1 MRPLPPRLAV
11 AGALALTA
19 VLSLSA
25 CGSGFSSPSPS
36 TNGAGG
42 VQLTSSKAPL
52 SILIGSS
59 GDAETNAVT
68 AAAKAWSTKSGIG
81 ATVQVANN
89 LDQQLAQGFAA
100 SKPADLFYVS
110 TSSLTGYA
118 SNGSLL
124 AYGDQLPNKNDF
136 YPTLRDSFTFGGKF
150 YCAPKDFS
158 TLALFI
164 NTADWQAAG
173 LTDADVP
180 TTWDQL
186 AAVAKKLTV
195 AGHVGLTM
203 SPQYERLGAFM
214 AQAGGSLTDAG
225 QTRATADSTQNVDA
239 LNYLKQLLA
248 AGSLKFSGDLGESWG
263 GDAFGK
269 GKAAMAVEGNWL
281 TGSMSSSYP
290 SVNYK
295 IVQLPKG
302 PAGAATLQF
311 TNCWGIAAASK
322 NQKAALDLVEY
333 LTTAQQQLA
342 FAKAFGVMPSVQSA
356 AARWKQEFPQD
367 AAFLQEAPGAKG
379 MPNKPGTADAISN
392 FDSQVGG
399 LAGADPKTLL
409 AGLQQNLAAALKG

>member
-1 MRPLPPRLAV
+1 MRRLTPRLA
-11 AGALALTA
+11 ALGALALATTLA
-19 VLSLSA
+19 LSA
-25 CGSGFSSPSPS
+25 CGSGFSSGQGNTDTSK
-36 TNGAGG
+36 
-42 VQLTSSKAPL
+42 LTSSKSAL

-68 AAAKAWSTKSGIG
+68 AAAKAWSKTSGIG
-81 ATVQVANN
+81 VNVQVANN

-100 SKPADLFYVS
+100 GKPADLFYVS
-110 TSSLTGYA
+110 TTSLTGYA

-136 YPTLRDSFTFGGKF
+136 YPTLRDSFTYGGKF

-173 LTDADVP
+173 LTDADIP

-186 AAVAKKLTV
+186 ATVAKKLTT
-195 AGHVGLTM
+195 AGRAGLTT
-203 SPQYERLGAFM
+203 SPQYERVGAFM
-214 AQAGGSLTDAG
+214 AQAGGALTNAD
-225 QTRATADSTQNVDA
+225 QTKATADSAGNVQG
-239 LNYLKQLLA
+239 LTYVKQLLG

-269 GKAAMAVEGNWL
+269 NKAAMTVEGNWL
-281 TGSMSSSYP
+281 TGTMSASYP

-302 PAGAATLQF
+302 PSGAATLQF

-322 NQKAALDLVEY
+322 NQQAALKLVEY
-333 LTTAQQQLA
+333 LTYSSQQLA

-356 AARWKQEFPQD
+356 AKQWQQDFPQD
-367 AAFLQEAPGAKG
+367 AAFLREAPGAKG
-379 MPNKPGTADAISN
+379 MPNKPGTMDAISN

-409 AGLQQNLAAALKG
+409 GGLQNNLAAALKG

>member
-19 VLSLSA
+19 ALSLSA
-25 CGSGFSSPSPS
+25 CGSGFSSPS
-36 TNGAGG
+36 TNDAGG
-42 VQLTSSKAPL
+42 TKLTSSKSAL

-59 GDAETNAVT
+59 GDAETNAMT

-81 ATVQVANN
+81 ANVQVANN

-100 SKPADLFYVS
+100 GKPADVFYVS
-110 TSSLTGYA
+110 TTSLTGYA

-136 YPTLRDSFTFGGKF
+136 YPTLRDSFTYGGKF

-186 AAVAKKLTV
+186 AAVAKKLTTS
-195 AGHVGLTM
+195 GHVGLAM
-203 SPQYERLGAFM
+203 SPQYERIGAFM

-225 QTRATADSTQNVDA
+225 QTRATADSAQNVDA

-248 AGSLKFSGDLGESWG
+248 AGSLKFSSDLGESWG

-269 GKAAMAVEGNWL
+269 GKAAMVVEGNWM

-290 SVNYK
+290 SVNYR
-295 IVQLPKG
+295 IVPLPKG

-311 TNCWGIAAASK
+311 TNCLGIAAASK

-379 MPNKPGTADAISN
+379 MPNKPGTMDAISN
-392 FDSQVGG
+392 FDSQVGT
-399 LAGADPKTLL
+399 LATADPKTLL

>member
-1 MRPLPPRLAV
+1 MRRPTPRLAAV
-11 AGALALTA
+11 GALALATA
-19 VLSLSA
+19 LTLSA
-25 CGSGFSSPSPS
+25 CGSGFSNSQNSN
-36 TNGAGG
+36 TGG
-42 VQLTSSKAPL
+42 KQLTSSNAAL

-68 AAAKAWSTKSGIG
+68 AAAKAWSAKSGIG
-81 ATVQVANN
+81 ANVQAASN

-100 SKPADLFYVS
+100 GKPADLFYVS
-110 TSSLTGYA
+110 TTSLTGYA

-136 YPTLRDSFTFGGKF
+136 YPTLREAFTFDGRF

-173 LTDADVP
+173 LTDADIP

-186 AAVAKKLTV
+186 STVAKKLTTDGR
-195 AGHVGLTM
+195 AGLTM
-203 SPQYERLGAFM
+203 SPQYERIGAFM
-214 AQAGGSLTDAG
+214 AQAGGALTNAD
-225 QTRATADSTQNVDA
+225 QTTATADSAANVQGLD
-239 LNYLKQLLA
+239 YVKQLLT
-248 AGSLKFSGDLGESWG
+248 AGSLKFSSDLGESWG

-269 GKAAMAVEGNWL
+269 NKAAMTVEGNWL
-281 TGSMSSSYP
+281 TGTMSSSYP

-295 IVQLPKG
+295 VVPLPAG
-302 PAGAATLQF
+302 PKGAATLQF
-311 TNCWGIAAASK
+311 TNCWGIAAASR

-333 LTTAQQQLA
+333 LTTAQQQLS

-356 AARWKQEFPQD
+356 AAQWQREFPQD
-367 AAFLQEAPGAKG
+367 AAFLKEAPGAKG
-379 MPNKPGTADAISN
+379 MPNKPGTMDAISN
-392 FDSQVGG
+392 FDTQVAG
-399 LAGADPKTLL
+399 LAGSDPKTLL